1 MKKQWRFWLGFVVII
16 LVVLFSVL
24 NTEEVEVNFGFIQMK
39 QPLVIVIVGSVF
51 IGALIM
57 FLLFFSSYW
66 KRGRKIKTL
75 EKELQTYGV
84 FVEPMEKETSD
95 STNDHLEIPEE
106 DILSDDSSEEQNEST
121 TINSR
126 SELNK

>member
-24 NTEEVEVNFGFIQMK
+24 NTEEAEVNFGFIQMK

-75 EKELQTYGV
+75 EKELQTHGV

-95 STNDHLEIPEE
+95 STNDRLEIPEE

-126 SELNK
+126 LELNK